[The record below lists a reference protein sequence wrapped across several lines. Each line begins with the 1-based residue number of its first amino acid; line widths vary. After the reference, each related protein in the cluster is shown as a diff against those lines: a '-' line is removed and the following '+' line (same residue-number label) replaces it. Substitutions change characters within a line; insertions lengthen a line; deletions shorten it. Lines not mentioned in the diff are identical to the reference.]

1 MRMTEHLRPE
11 LTRRE
16 LLGVLGA
23 SALLA
28 GAPGTGAS
36 GADRARSAQP
46 SAPDFADLLAQ
57 ARVPSVS
64 IAMIDGERVTTL
76 SSGIRRKGE
85 SAEATAHT
93 IYAAAS
99 LTKMAFSYAFL
110 GLVLDGVVDL
120 DRPLTDLVPVPA
132 PNDPHARAITARRL
146 LSHTGG
152 WRNWRNSMEQRL
164 TSDFEPGSRWSYS
177 GEGFF
182 HLQRVAEHLTG
193 KGTGRLLRER
203 VFDPLAMTRTS
214 IVPIEANEPHQA
226 SGHDSRG
233 EPVNAFGRAQQLEL
247 RRAMAARGLTVEDA
261 RVEDAEAALRTA
273 DARLPLLPNFFS
285 PNAAASMMTT
295 AADFGRF
302 LAHLVNA
309 RAAGGRA
316 AAIVD
321 LMFTPQVRCNPAVQW
336 GLGVGLEE
344 VQGRQCAWQWGDN
357 PGFKHYAYADPGA
370 KRAMVVLT
378 NGDRGARVYERV
390 IRTVSGIDRPGFLW
404 A

>member
-1 MRMTEHLRPE
+1 MTEHRRTA

-16 LLGVLGA
+16 MLGVVGSTALAAGVHPIA
-23 SALLA
+23 HRPPAPRPAVPQPATRDFSA
-28 GAPGTGAS
+28 
-36 GADRARSAQP
+36 
-46 SAPDFADLLAQ
+46 LLAQ

-64 IAMIDGERVTTL
+64 VATVDGDRVTTF

-85 SAEATAHT
+85 VAEATPDT

-99 LTKMAFSYAFL
+99 LTKMTFSYAFL
-110 GLVLDGVVDL
+110 GLVVDGLVDL
-120 DRPLTDLVPVPA
+120 DRPLTDVIPIP
-132 PNDPHARAITARRL
+132 DPTDVHARAITARRL
-146 LSHTGG
+146 LGHTGG
-152 WRNWRNSMEQRL
+152 WRNWRNNMEQRL

-182 HLQRVAEHLTG
+182 YLQRIAEQLTG

-214 IVPIEANEPHQA
+214 IVPLESNEPHHA

-233 EPVNAFGRAQQLEL
+233 EPVNPFGRPQQIEL
-247 RRAMAARGLTVEDA
+247 RRAMLARGLTVEDA

-273 DARLPLLPNFFS
+273 DARLPVLPNFFA
-285 PNAAASMMTT
+285 PNAAASMVTT

-316 AAIVD
+316 GAIVD
-321 LMFTPQVRCNPAVQW
+321 LMFTPQIRCNPAVQW

-390 IRTVSGIDRPGFLW
+390 IRTLSGIDRPGFLW